1 MPDDGLV
8 NIGFDPTETI
18 HIINNPTLDQYK
30 STFNRVGIVRGIADN
45 NNLYTG
51 LCFKTT
57 CNVGFCAET
66 SVIAQMLLKGETR
79 ITKLVAVYNG
89 NEIVS
94 PCGKCREQIYQL
106 NHDNINCEILLNDK
120 VMLLKDLLPE
130 L

>member
-1 MPDDGLV
+1 MNFDELYHIASELSKEI
-8 NIGFDPTETI
+8 NINT
-18 HIINNPTLDQYK
+18 K
-30 STFNRVGIVRGIADN
+30 SSYGKVAVACLTDN

-89 NEIVS
+89 SELIS

-106 NHDNINCEILLNDK
+106 NHNNLKCEILLKDK
-120 VMLLKDLLPE
+120 IVLLNDLLPYS
-130 L
+130 

>member
-1 MPDDGLV
+1 MNFNELY
-8 NIGFDPTETI
+8 NIAKELSKEIVLND
-18 HIINNPTLDQYK
+18 K
-30 STFNRVGIVRGIADN
+30 SSYGKVAVACLTDKND
-45 NNLYTG
+45 LYTG

-66 SVIAQMLLKGETR
+66 SVIAQMLLKGETK

-89 NEIVS
+89 NEIIS

-106 NHDNINCEILLNDK
+106 NHSNLDCEILLQDK
-120 VMLLKDLLPE
+120 VILLKDLLPE

>member
-1 MPDDGLV
+1 M
-8 NIGFDPTETI
+8 NFDELYTI
-18 HIINNPTLDQYK
+18 AKDLSDEIVLSDK
-30 STFNRVGIVRGIADN
+30 SSYGKVAVACLTDK

-66 SVIAQMLLKGETR
+66 SVIAQMLVKGETR
-79 ITKLVAVYNG
+79 IAKLVAVYNG
-89 NEIVS
+89 DEIVS

-106 NHDNINCEILLNDK
+106 NHENLNCEIMLKDK
-120 VMLLKDLLPE
+120 TMLLKDLLPE

>member
-1 MPDDGLV
+1 MNFNELY
-8 NIGFDPTETI
+8 NIAKELSKEIVLND
-18 HIINNPTLDQYK
+18 K
-30 STFNRVGIVRGIADN
+30 SSYGKVAVACLTDK

-66 SVIAQMLLKGETR
+66 SVIAQMLLKGETK

-89 NEIVS
+89 NEIIS

-106 NHDNINCEILLNDK
+106 NHSNLDCEILLKDK
-120 VMLLKDLLPE
+120 VILLKDLLPE